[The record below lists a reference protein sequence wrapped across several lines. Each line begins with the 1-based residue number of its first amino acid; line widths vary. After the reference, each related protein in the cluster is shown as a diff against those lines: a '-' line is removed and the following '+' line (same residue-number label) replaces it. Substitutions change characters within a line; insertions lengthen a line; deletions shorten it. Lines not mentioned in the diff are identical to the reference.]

1 MKMIDNLVLAW
12 RTVRANKLRTG
23 ITVAIIAFGIMALVG
38 IITAIEAM
46 NNSLRDSFSTMGAN
60 AFSIRYK
67 ERRIFGGGGGG
78 GADVTKSNT
87 KSARKVKKSN
97 TGKIIT
103 YKQATLFKQM
113 YDYPADVSIGLN
125 GARNQVVNFE
135 NKKTN
140 PTVSL
145 NGGDENYLQMNG
157 YEIAYG
163 RNFNRNDV
171 MSSTD
176 ICIIGKD
183 VAFKLFGAKYDRAL
197 DKVIRVG
204 NNKYRVIGITKEKGS
219 SAFLQADNVVFATY
233 TNVRQRYSNPNQSY
247 SVAIMVKD
255 INQMETAIGE
265 AESKFRPIR
274 GLEITEDNNFYVDK
288 SDSIAETFI
297 GLLGTISAAAGAI
310 GFITLI
316 GAAIGLMNIM
326 LVAVSERTK
335 EVGLIKALGGKKNSI
350 RSQFLFE
357 STLISL
363 MGAVI
368 GIFLGVIIGNLVGS
382 LLDTEFFIPWNIIT
396 IGIVICSGVGLAAG
410 LYPAMKAAKL
420 DPIVALRYE

>member
-1 MKMIDNLVLAW
+1 MKLLDNLVLAW

-46 NNSLRDSFSTMGAN
+46 NSSLRDSFSTMGAN
-60 AFSIRYK
+60 AFSIRFK
-67 ERRIFGGGGGG
+67 ERRMFRND
-78 GADVTKSNT
+78 GANVTQSNT
-87 KSARKVKKSN
+87 KTNRKVKKSN

-113 YDYPADVSIGLN
+113 YDYPADVSIGIN
-125 GARNQVVNFE
+125 GPRNQIVNFE

-145 NGGDENYLQMNG
+145 NGGDENYLKLNG

-171 MSSTD
+171 QSGMD
-176 ICIIGKD
+176 ICIIGRD
-183 VAFKLFGAKYDRAL
+183 VAFKLFGSKLDRAL
-197 DKVIRVG
+197 DQVIRVG
-204 NNKYRVIGITKEKGS
+204 KNKYRVIGVTKEKGS
-219 SAFLQADNVVFATY
+219 SAFLQADNVIFATY
-233 TNVRQRYSNPNQSY
+233 TNVRQRYANPNQSY
-247 SVAIMVKD
+247 SIAVMVND

-265 AESKFRPIR
+265 AESAFRPIR
-274 GLEITEDNNFYVDK
+274 GLEVTEDNNFYVDK
-288 SDSIAETFI
+288 SDSLAETFI

-350 RSQFLFE
+350 RAQFLFE

-363 MGAVI
+363 LGAVI

-382 LLDTEFFIPWNIIT
+382 LLDTPFFIPWNIIS
-396 IGIVICSGVGLAAG
+396 IGIIICSGVGLAAG

>member
-1 MKMIDNLVLAW
+1 MKLLDNLVLAW
-12 RTVRANKLRTG
+12 RTVRANRLRTG

-60 AFSIRYK
+60 AFSIRFK
-67 ERRIFGGGGGG
+67 ERRMFRND
-78 GADVTKSNT
+78 GANVTQSNT
-87 KSARKVKKSN
+87 KTNRKVKKSN

-113 YDYPADVSIGLN
+113 YEYPADVSIGIN
-125 GARNQVVNFE
+125 GPRNQVVNFE

-145 NGGDENYLQMNG
+145 NGGDENYLQLNG

-171 MSSTD
+171 QSGTD

-183 VAFKLFGAKYDRAL
+183 VAYKLFGAKLDRAL
-197 DKVIRVG
+197 DQVIRVG
-204 NNKYRVIGITKEKGS
+204 KNKYRVIGITKEKGS

-247 SVAIMVKD
+247 NIAVMVKD
-255 INQMETAIGE
+255 INQMDAAIGE

-274 GLEITEDNNFYVDK
+274 GLEVTEDNNFYVDK

-350 RSQFLFE
+350 RAQFLFE

-363 MGAVI
+363 LGAII

-382 LLDTEFFIPWNIIT
+382 LLDTPFFIPWNIIT
-396 IGIVICSGVGLAAG
+396 IGIIICSAVGLAAG